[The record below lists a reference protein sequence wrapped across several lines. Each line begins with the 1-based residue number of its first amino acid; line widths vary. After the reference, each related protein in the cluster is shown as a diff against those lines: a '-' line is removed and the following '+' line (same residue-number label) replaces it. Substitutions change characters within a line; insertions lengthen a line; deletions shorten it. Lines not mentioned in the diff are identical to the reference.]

1 MVVGVFAL
9 ALSAFRAVESARDSM
24 SQARAII
31 ERDITDKQ
39 LFLSVK
45 GRATVATDILTVAND
60 AAKASAALHS
70 SFGLTI
76 LGHVPYLSDQ
86 RNGILELVNDAGVTA
101 STGSA
106 LLRQVDVLANQSQG
120 TTVSMTGLQSLQTSV
135 SKARVTMSRLNRP
148 VGDLIGPLGTA
159 RRQFD
164 HELAKIN
171 TDLSRGSQTIS
182 YALPFL
188 GSDGGR
194 SYLVAGENN
203 AEMRDQGDVLSV
215 GLLTTQN
222 GTFDLN
228 NTESVDNIE
237 PSSPVSVPI
246 PADTRLVFEHDFGL
260 TQLWQSVN
268 PQADFPLSAQLM
280 QAMYQQANGIHVA
293 GVVALDVP
301 ALASLL
307 ALTGPVSVPDIPG
320 QITAQNVGEVLLHEQ
335 YLQYPAVSL
344 SAERHDNIAA
354 VARAAVKLLKTEHVD
369 LAALGNALAGD
380 VAGRH
385 LMVWDEE
392 PGYEKILSNLGI
404 SGAVDTV
411 QPDRTFHIAVENA
424 TATKLD
430 YYVETSIN
438 AHVRI
443 TPNGD
448 AFITTSVTISNTCPA
463 GLGPSFQ
470 IGPDGVNSTTPG
482 QYVARVEFWSPR
494 GSIAPSSVPESGL
507 ELSQIG
513 ASVLPQQSKTVT
525 FSNVIRHA
533 VVGGRFDL
541 RFVPQPRLIPSQL
554 KIEISA
560 PGWQVGGPI
569 HLQQPLSG
577 TTVFTWHVAK

>member
-1 MVVGVFAL
+1 MN
-9 ALSAFRAVESARDSM
+9 
-24 SQARAII
+24 QARAII

-39 LFLSVK
+39 LFLSAR
-45 GRATVATDILTVAND
+45 GRAIVATNIQTVAND
-60 AAKASAALHS
+60 AARASAALHS
-70 SFGLTI
+70 SFGISI

-86 RNGILELVNDAGVTA
+86 SNGILELVSDVSVTA

-106 LLRQVDVLANQSQG
+106 LLRQVDELASQSQG
-120 TTVSMTGLQSLQTSV
+120 TTVSLAGLQSLQASI
-135 SKARVTMSRLNRP
+135 SRAKITLAGQDRP
-148 VGDLIGPLGTA
+148 AGDLIGPLGTA

-164 HELAKIN
+164 QELGKIT
-171 TDLSRGSQTIS
+171 TDLNRGSQTIS

-188 GSDGGR
+188 GSDGAR

-215 GLLTTQN
+215 GLLTTDN

-228 NTESVDNIE
+228 NTESVDDIE
-237 PSSPVSVPI
+237 PSTPVSVPI
-246 PADTRLVFEHDFGL
+246 PADTQLVFEHDFGL

-268 PQADFPLSAQLM
+268 PQANFPLSAELM
-280 QAMYQQANGIHVA
+280 QAMYQQANGTHVD

-307 ALTGPVSVPDIPG
+307 ALTGPVSVPNIPG
-320 QITAQNVGEVLLHEQ
+320 LITAQNVGEVLLHEQ
-335 YLQYPAVSL
+335 YLQYPVASL

-354 VARAAVKLLKTEHVD
+354 VARAAVRLLKTEHVD
-369 LAALGNALAGD
+369 LAALGNALAAD
-380 VAGRH
+380 VSGRH
-385 LMVWDEE
+385 LMVWDENS
-392 PGYEKILSNLGI
+392 GYEKILSNLGI

-411 QPDRTFHIAVENA
+411 QPKRTFHIAVENA

-430 YYVETSIN
+430 YYVETSIS
-438 AHVRI
+438 AHVQI

-470 IGPDGVNSTTPG
+470 IGPDDVNSTIPG
-482 QYVARVEFWSPR
+482 QYVTRVEFWSPR
-494 GSIAPSSVPESGL
+494 GSIDPSSVPESGL
-507 ELSQIG
+507 ELSQIS
-513 ASVLPQQSKTVT
+513 ASVLPQQSKSVT
-525 FSNVIRHA
+525 FSDVIQHA

-541 RFVPQPRLIPSQL
+541 RFVPQPRLVPSQL

-560 PGWQVGGPI
+560 PGWKLRGPT
-569 HLQQPLSG
+569 HLEQPLSG
-577 TTVFTWHVAK
+577 TTVFAWQVAK